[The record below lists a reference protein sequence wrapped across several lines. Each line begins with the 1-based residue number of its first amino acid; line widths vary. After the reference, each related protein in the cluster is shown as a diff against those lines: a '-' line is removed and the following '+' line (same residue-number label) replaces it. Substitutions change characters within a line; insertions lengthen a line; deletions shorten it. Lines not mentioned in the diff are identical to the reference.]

1 MKSMLIGLLMMLTLS
16 AVAQETKEEL
26 LATLFNATQQLY
38 KEKRYDEALF
48 VVNRIIKSDAKNA
61 DYYDMRARIYYY
73 KNLNDSALI
82 NHNMAILLEPDQPTY
97 YANRGLFFYNM
108 QMPDESIDDLTL
120 ALKYEKTDSL
130 RHLIICNRGA
140 ARNMKRDFQGAYK
153 DFKSVYDEDSTNI
166 QALSNLGMVLDDLG
180 RINDAIMYLEKALH
194 IDPNETAV
202 LCNLGYRY
210 MDLGDYK
217 MAIRQ
222 FKRMLEVAP
231 DDPLGYNNMGY
242 AKYKMND
249 LKGALKD
256 IEHSIQLL
264 PENSYAYRNRAL
276 VYLAMKETDK
286 ACENLHKAVDLGYTP
301 MYGDDVQQLLEKHCL
316 FKNL

>member
-1 MKSMLIGLLMMLTLS
+1 MKSLLIALLMMLTLS
-16 AVAQETKEEL
+16 AVAQETKQEL
-26 LATLFNATQQLY
+26 LATLFNATQHLY
-38 KEKRYDEALF
+38 YEKRYDEALF
-48 VVNRIIKSDAKNA
+48 LANRIIKSDAKNA
-61 DYYDMRARIYYY
+61 DYYDLRARIYYD
-73 KNLNDSALI
+73 KNLADSALI
-82 NHNMAILLEPDQPTY
+82 DHTMAILLDPEQSTY
-97 YANRGLFFYNM
+97 YANRGSFFYNM
-108 QMPDESIDDLTL
+108 QMPDESIDDFTR

-130 RHLIICNRGA
+130 RHTLICNRGA
-140 ARNMKRDFQGAYK
+140 ARTMKRDFEGAYK
-153 DFKSVYDEDSTNI
+153 EFKSVYDEDSTNI
-166 QALSNLGMVLDDLG
+166 PALSNLGMVLDDLG
-180 RINDAIMYLEKALH
+180 RINDAIMYLEKALC

-202 LCNLGYRY
+202 LCNLGSRY

-217 MAIRQ
+217 TAIRQ

-256 IEHSIQLL
+256 IEHSIVLY

-276 VYLAMKETDK
+276 VYLAMKQTDK
-286 ACENLHKAVDLGYTP
+286 ACSDLHKAVDLGYTP